1 MGVGPPA
8 PTFGTGLKRLLHSDI
23 TLTPAYSTGQIAS
36 GFLLPCSP
44 AVGTF
49 NGRRLDRNLSAA
61 ATNRAPGT
69 PWPLPFALAEG
80 TIKFVALIGDLYQ
93 RGRLIYP
100 SLGPRRPFPFHGL
113 SPLLIIYSHC
123 LYRFFWGS

>member
-8 PTFGTGLKRLLHSDI
+8 PTLGTGLKRLLHADI

-49 NGRRLDRNLSAA
+49 NGGRLDRNLSAA
-61 ATNRAPGT
+61 AANRAPRA
-69 PWPLPFALAEG
+69 PRFLPFAPAEG
-80 TIKFVALIGDLYQ
+80 AIEFVALI
-93 RGRLIYP
+93 
-100 SLGPRRPFPFHGL
+100 
-113 SPLLIIYSHC
+113 
-123 LYRFFWGS
+123 